1 MKRIFTGAAL
11 AVWASLLAAQTSAS
25 KNAES
30 NKRPPASAPPVSD
43 VEPGAKVVHYSERDV
58 IKVNTKVRYTTLL
71 ILPKNEQILDFACGD
86 KGFWIVNGNQNFAY
100 VKPAKT
106 GTMTDLNLVTASGNI
121 YTFSLSEISE
131 VAGAQPDLKIFVE
144 PKEESMITASQ
155 AAPRFVPSTEIDN
168 YRRQVE
174 LAKEEVR
181 HAEQTA
187 QAAADTE
194 IAHYLSSVRFAYR
207 FALDKK
213 PFNVRA
219 IYHDGKFTYI
229 QARPDET
236 PTVYEVKDGQA
247 NLINFEYRN
256 GLYVVDKVIDRGY
269 LAIGKQR
276 LLFIRVRN
284 D

>member
-1 MKRIFTGAAL
+1 MKRLSTGAAL
-11 AVWASLLAAQTSAS
+11 VFSASLLAAQTSAG
-25 KNAES
+25 KNAETS
-30 NKRPPASAPPVSD
+30 KRPPAPASSISD
-43 VEPGAKVVHYSERDV
+43 VQPGAKVVHYGERDV
-58 IKVNTKVRYTTLL
+58 IKVNAKVRYTTLL

-86 KGFWIVNGNQNFAY
+86 KEFWVVNGNQNFAY

-106 GTMTDLNLVTASGNI
+106 GAMTNLNLVTASGNI
-121 YTFSLSEISE
+121 YTFSLSEVSD
-131 VAGAQPDLKIFVE
+131 VPGAEPDLKVFVE

-155 AAPRFVPSTEIDN
+155 AAPRFVPSSEVDN

-174 LAKEEVR
+174 LAKEEARRAKEV
-181 HAEQTA
+181 AEEEVDTQIA
-187 QAAADTE
+187 Q
-194 IAHYLSSVRFAYR
+194 YLSSVRFAYR

-236 PTVYEVKDGQA
+236 PTLYEVKDGQA

-256 GLYVVDKVIDRGY
+256 GMYVVDKVIDRGY